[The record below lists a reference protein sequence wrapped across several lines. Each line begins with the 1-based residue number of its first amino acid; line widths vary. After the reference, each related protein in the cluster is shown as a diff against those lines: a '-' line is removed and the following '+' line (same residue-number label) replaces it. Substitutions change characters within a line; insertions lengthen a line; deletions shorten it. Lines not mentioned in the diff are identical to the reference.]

1 MVLDEP
7 REEDQIFNL
16 KGITYLVEKEL
27 YERAKPIMIDY
38 VVSPFG
44 SGFQIRSNLNLGGAS
59 CGGSCSTC

>member
-7 REEDQIFNL
+7 KEEDEVFNL
-16 KGITYLVEKEL
+16 KGITYVVDKDL
-27 YERAKPIMIDY
+27 YEKAKPITVDY

-44 SGFQIRSNLNLGGAS
+44 SGFQIRSNLNLGAS